1 MVKTLVGDLF
11 KSDAQTLVN
20 TVNCVGVMGKGVA
33 KQFRERFPDMYEDYV
48 RRCERKEVRLG
59 RPYVFKR
66 EPLPWIL
73 LFPTK
78 DHWRSV
84 SRLDAIVRGLEYL
97 EQHAREW
104 GITSLSVPPLGCG
117 LGGLEWSVVG
127 RTLFR
132 HLERLNIPVDLF
144 APRGTPPEQLSLGFL
159 TATSP
164 EEEAG
169 ASNQNRDQK
178 ITVAV
183 IALVEVL
190 ARLEQ
195 DPHHWPVGRVKFQ
208 KLAYFATQYGV
219 PTGLRFERGSYGPY
233 SAALKASIS
242 HLVNNGLIT
251 EESVGD
257 MQRVRPGRTFEDARA
272 RYAAE
277 LSEFEPV
284 IARLQDL
291 LARVDTRTC
300 ELAATI
306 DLVTRELATDTGQIP
321 GEMAVLDGV
330 RDWKQKRRP
339 PFEDEDVALTIR
351 SMAAQGWIDVVASN
365 ELPVPAEEIWA

>member
-33 KQFRERFPDMYEDYV
+33 KQFRERFPDMYDDYA
-48 RRCERKEVRLG
+48 RRCARGEVQLG
-59 RPYVFKR
+59 RPYLFKR
-66 EPLPWIL
+66 EQLPWIL

-78 DHWRSV
+78 DHGRSV
-84 SRLDAIVRGLEYL
+84 SRLDAIVRGLEHL
-97 EQHAREW
+97 EQHAHEW

-159 TATSP
+159 TATSAG
-164 EEEAG
+164 EEAG
-169 ASNQNRDQK
+169 TSEQNRDQK
-178 ITVAV
+178 ITAAV
-183 IALVEVL
+183 VALVEVL

-195 DPHHWPVGRVKFQ
+195 DPHHWPVGRIKFQ

-257 MQRVRPGRTFEDARA
+257 MQRVRPGCTFEDARA
-272 RYAAE
+272 RYAGE

-306 DLVTRELATDTGQIP
+306 DLVARELAAETGQIP
-321 GEMAVLDGV
+321 GEMAVLNGV